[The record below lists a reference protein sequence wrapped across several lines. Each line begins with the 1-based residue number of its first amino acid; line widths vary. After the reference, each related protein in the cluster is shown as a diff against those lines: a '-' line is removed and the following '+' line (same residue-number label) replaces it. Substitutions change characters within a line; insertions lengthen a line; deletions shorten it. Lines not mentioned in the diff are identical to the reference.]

1 MTYLGDWETDQFIA
15 EQKAEK
21 RLLDCDGDTMIG
33 YINIED
39 GDAINID
46 LGNDREENGVY
57 TVSTEPKDDAWF
69 FLREGPSELLRI
81 NSEPEV
87 GGDVTL
93 EAGEGTKESGDIYFT
108 AGGKTLSLTSLL
120 EIVQALGYDHLI
132 DDANK
137 PEGVSCDYE
146 GARSVLGK

>member
-15 EQKAEK
+15 NEKAK
-21 RLLDCDGDTMIG
+21 KKLLDCDGDTMIG
-33 YINIED
+33 YIED

-57 TVSTEPKDDAWF
+57 TVSTDSKDDAWF
-69 FLREGPSELLRI
+69 FMREGPSELFTI
-81 NSEPEV
+81 HSDPEV
-87 GGDVTL
+87 GGDVIL
-93 EAGEGTKESGDIYFT
+93 EAGEGTKENGDIYFT
-108 AGGKTLSLTSLL
+108 AGGKTLSLTCLL

-132 DDANK
+132 DDVNEPK
-137 PEGVSCDYE
+137 GVNCDYE